1 MKKILLMLSIML
13 MPMVYFSQSAYADS
27 GCTGNETFF
36 GLPAWYRGLVTSG
49 ENGCQI
55 KEIGPNDSKNKHEI
69 TIEQFVWTV
78 VANVIDMGFRIAGL
92 VAMAF
97 IIYAG
102 YQYMIAAGD
111 PGMLANAKKSLTNA
125 VVGLVIAILA
135 STIVTFVLGIL
146 G

>member
-1 MKKILLMLSIML
+1 MTQRI
-13 MPMVYFSQSAYADS
+13 
-27 GCTGNETFF
+27 
-36 GLPAWYRGLVTSG
+36 
-49 ENGCQI
+49 
-55 KEIGPNDSKNKHEI
+55 KHEI

-111 PGMLANAKKSLTNA
+111 PGMLAKCKK
-125 VVGLVIAILA
+125 VID
-135 STIVTFVLGIL
+135 
-146 G
+146 